1 MSHRPLLLAALGAAV
16 SIVSPAAG
24 AQEKYPSRPIEIIVP
39 TPPGGGVDIV
49 TRMLAELAEPAL
61 GTKVVVVNKPGASG
75 AIGVSTLA
83 QAKPDGYTL
92 AAVWNA
98 PLTVTPH
105 TLNVSYGLDDYT
117 PISQLTGGTPFVFCV
132 KPDFPAANGAEFVEV
147 LRKNPNKYSY
157 GNDGVAGGVQL
168 AAERSFGRLN
178 VKLRP
183 VPFGGAG
190 ETVKNFLGGHV
201 DIYGGTI
208 PTILEF
214 VRAGQAKC
222 LLVTAPERTPVLPD
236 TTSLGELGV
245 ADTASELWRGIIAP
259 KGIPPDRVAA
269 LEKAFYQATHQPK
282 FLDFESSRG
291 ESAIGGRSAD
301 FAKLIK
307 SEYDAN
313 GEILK
318 RLGITKKN

>member
-1 MSHRPLLLAALGAAV
+1 MPCRRMLVAILGTALAFACAAV
-16 SIVSPAAG
+16 H
-24 AQEKYPSRPIEIIVP
+24 AQEKFPSRPIELIVP

-49 TRMLAELAEPAL
+49 ARMLAELLEPVL

-75 AIGVSTLA
+75 AIGVTQLTQS
-83 QAKPDGYTL
+83 KPDGYTL

-105 TLNVSYGLDDYT
+105 TLAVGYTLEDYT
-117 PISQLTGGTPFVFCV
+117 PVTQLTGGTPFVFCV
-132 KPDFPAANGAEFVEV
+132 KPDFPAANGKEFIEL
-147 LRKNPNKYSY
+147 LRKNPDKFNY

-168 AAERSFGRLN
+168 AAERAFGRLG
-178 VKLRP
+178 VKARP

-208 PTILEF
+208 PTILEH

-222 LLVTAPERTPVLPD
+222 LLVTAAERTPVLPD
-236 TTSLGELGV
+236 TMSLGDLGI

-259 KGIPPDRVAA
+259 KGLAADRRAA
-269 LEKAFYQATHQPK
+269 LEKAFHEATQQRK
-282 FLDFESSRG
+282 FLDFEASRG
-291 ESAIGGRSAD
+291 ESAIGGPGAE
-301 FAKLIK
+301 FGKIIK
-307 SEYDAN
+307 AEYEAN
-313 GEILK
+313 AEIIK
-318 RLGITKKN
+318 RLGLGKKN